1 MAFSDLL
8 MTDYAH
14 VTSCL
19 FEGVKEKHGSERE
32 RERAGWVGFRGRRE
46 EGGKPK
52 SSEAAKISLAKVFY
66 Y

>member
-1 MAFSDLL
+1 MPMSQVASLKAL
-8 MTDYAH
+8 KRNTDQ
-14 VTSCL
+14 
-19 FEGVKEKHGSERE
+19 RE

>member
-1 MAFSDLL
+1 MAFSDPL

-32 RERAGWVGFRGRRE
+32 RAGWVGFSGRRE